1 VTEITIPGGN
11 DKGKTVAEASDK
23 TLQYWAV
30 EGRNEAVRNAC
41 AAELAKRGIQ
51 PPERNTQTEERRDP
65 APSGGRTQQAIA
77 RQEGT
82 LVEGNFANAKDATA
96 ALQRASED
104 YHLVSPAT
112 VCGNLP
118 EGCEVT
124 LSMVHIDPNDPNL
137 YKVGGK
143 IGLDRVSLAKIAQ
156 AAGVTVTQSRRTDNG
171 GHPHYCSWMV
181 EIAYR
186 LFDGSLVRRQG
197 SVEIDCREP
206 DGAAYVEIVEK
217 ARNAKDGPRKPDA
230 QLLELRKFLT
240 RHAESKALNRAIA
253 SMGIRRSY
261 TADELRKPFVVARVM
276 FTGRSNDPEA
286 RREFR
291 SHIAT
296 SFLSGT
302 SALYGGQAQTRQ
314 LPPVPTEGYSSGEFD
329 TGEVL

>member
-1 VTEITIPGGN
+1 MTEPTIPGGP
-11 DKGKTVAEASDK
+11 DKGKTLTEASEK
-23 TLQYWAV
+23 TLNYWAV
-30 EGRNEAVRNAC
+30 EGRSDALRNAC

-51 PPERNTQTEERRDP
+51 PPERGSQSEERKDP
-65 APSGGRTQQAIA
+65 APSGA
-77 RQEGT
+77 RPRSIQKPGEGA
-82 LVEGNFANAKDATA
+82 LVEGTFANAKDATD
-96 ALQRASED
+96 ALQRASEQF
-104 YHLVSPAT
+104 HLVSPAT

-124 LSMVHIDPNDPNL
+124 LSMVHIDPKDPNL

-206 DGAAYVEIVEK
+206 HGAAYVEIVEK
-217 ARNAKDGPRKPDA
+217 AQKAERDSAP

-253 SMGIRRSY
+253 AMGIRRSY
-261 TADELRKPFVVARVM
+261 TEDELRKPFVVARVM

-291 SHIAT
+291 QHIAT

-302 SALYGGQAQTRQ
+302 AQLYGGQTRQ